1 MLVLAFGFVLIV
13 AVFVFL
19 RGYGLSRLPL
29 DLSYCRFAY
38 AAIAIFD
45 KWLQNGY
52 AFPQFCGKSKYITE
66 IEITTPL

>member
-45 KWLQNGY
+45 K
-52 AFPQFCGKSKYITE
+52 
-66 IEITTPL
+66 